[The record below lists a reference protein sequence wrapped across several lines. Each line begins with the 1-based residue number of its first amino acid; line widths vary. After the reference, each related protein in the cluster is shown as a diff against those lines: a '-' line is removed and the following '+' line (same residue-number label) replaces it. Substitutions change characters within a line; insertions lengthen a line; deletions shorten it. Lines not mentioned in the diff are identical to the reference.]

1 MRRTTRLLVM
11 ILACGALPARA
22 SETQWWASDGVQDY
36 ARSESRGVVV
46 GAEGALE
53 LGPRT
58 SVARADSLSVI
69 WALALLKDGAVAA
82 GGDRGQIVR
91 WTESGGFKPWV
102 KLPVGQVLALVPDG
116 EGVIAGTGPDGLIY
130 RIGARGDTT
139 LIARTGERYVWGLAR
154 ADGTGAATSSGRS
167 WYAATGT
174 RGRLL
179 RVEAGR
185 DAAHADVRIVVDTD
199 ESNLVSMTPDG
210 RGGVYAGGDSR
221 GRVIQV
227 RADGT
232 LRTVYDAAEDEI
244 RALAVGADGALY
256 AAALTAPAVSEAGS
270 ESSASDQPAPAKSV
284 APGGRAT
291 VYRIVPDTVSAPA
304 WSSPQPF
311 VFALAGRPDGVFAA
325 TGNRAGVYR
334 IERQGG
340 ATRWLAA
347 PEGQVT
353 ALAVAGD
360 GGLLA
365 ATSNPAALWRLGP
378 GRAER
383 GELISEVQDARRL
396 ARFGRMMWRGELRG
410 GRVELQSRSGNT
422 ESPDTTWSGWS
433 GGSAPEAGLSSVS
446 PPGRYFQW
454 KIVLA
459 GGAPRIESVE
469 AAWREQNLPPH
480 LEEVVVAPQGQSF
493 REGELQPR
501 MESVTQTLAGGQKV
515 EYTLPPAVS
524 QRALREL
531 PMWARGL
538 RTVQWRGTDPNGD
551 ALRYRVDARPE
562 NATGWFEVA
571 DDLDAP
577 ALTWDTNALPDGR
590 YRVRVVASDED
601 ANPLGEGRTSEAS
614 SAPFTIDNTPPA
626 VTALSAR
633 GENGTLAV
641 EGAAEDATST
651 LSRIEVS
658 VDDGD
663 WRLVTPDGGMADRR
677 SVSFKA
683 RFPAVGP
690 GDHTV
695 SVRAVDAAG
704 NPALRALRV
713 TVARPR

>member
-1 MRRTTRLLVM
+1 MNRTTGLVVA
-11 ILACGALPARA
+11 ILVLAALPARA
-22 SETQWWASDGVQDY
+22 GETQWWVSDGVQDY
-36 ARSESRGVVV
+36 ARSESRGVMV
-46 GAEGALE
+46 GSLGTLE

-58 SVARADSLSVI
+58 VMARADSVSVL
-69 WALALLKDGAVAA
+69 WALAVLKGGAVAA
-82 GGDRGQIVR
+82 GGDRGRILR
-91 WTESGGFKPWV
+91 WTESGGFKPWAR
-102 KLPVGQVLALVPDG
+102 LPVGQVLALAPDG
-116 EGVIAGTGPDGLIY
+116 DGVLAGTAPDGLIY
-130 RIGARGDTT
+130 RIGARGDTA
-139 LIARTGERYVWGLAR
+139 LVARTGERYVWGLAR
-154 ADGTGAATSSGRS
+154 AGGSGAAAS

-179 RVEAGR
+179 RVDLGR
-185 DAAHADVRIVVDTD
+185 DAAHATVRIVVDTD
-199 ESNLVSMTPDG
+199 ESNLVSIVRDG

-221 GRVIQV
+221 GRIVHA

-244 RALAVGADGALY
+244 RSLAVGADGALY
-256 AAALTAPAVSEAGS
+256 AAALSGSAVTDDAAEPG
-270 ESSASDQPAPAKSV
+270 ASDQPAPVKSPV
-284 APGGRAT
+284 AGGRAV
-291 VYRIVPDTVSAPA
+291 VYRIVPDTVAAPV

-311 VFALAGRPDGVFAA
+311 VFALASRPDGVFAA

-334 IERQGG
+334 IERAGG
-340 ATRWLAA
+340 ATQWLAA
-347 PEGQVT
+347 PEGQIT

-383 GELISEVQDARRL
+383 GELISEVQDARRT
-396 ARFGRMMWRGELRG
+396 ARFGRLLWRGDPRG
-410 GRVELQSRSGNT
+410 ARVELLSRSGNT
-422 ESPDTTWSGWS
+422 DPPDTTWSGWS
-433 GGSAPEAGLSSVS
+433 GGHAPEGGLSSAS

-459 GGAPRIESVE
+459 GGDPRIESVE

-480 LEEVVVAPQGQSF
+480 LEEVAVAPQGQGF

-501 MESVTQTLAGGQKV
+501 VESVTQSLAGGQKV
-515 EYTLPPAVS
+515 QYTLPPAQS

-551 ALRYRVDARPE
+551 ALRYRVEARPE
-562 NATGWFEVA
+562 NGTGWFEVA
-571 DDLDAP
+571 DDLEAA
-577 ALTWDTNALPDGR
+577 ALTWDTSALPDGR
-590 YRVRVVASDED
+590 YRLRVLASDHE
-601 ANPLGEGRTSEAS
+601 ANPLGEGRSGEAS

-633 GENGTLAV
+633 GESGALV
-641 EGAAEDATST
+641 IEGAAEDATST

-663 WRLVTPDGGMADRR
+663 WRVVTPDGGFADRR
-677 SVSFKA
+677 AVSFKA
-683 RFPAVGP
+683 RVSAVGP
-690 GDHTV
+690 GDHTA

-704 NPALRALRV
+704 NPALRATRV
-713 TVARPR
+713 TVAKPR